1 MGVVHAEQTID
12 LQFVVSCFCHQPYQ
26 YSCDWLDANL
36 DKRDDEESSFSIVNA
51 LIVSTTMKWIVFSI
65 FFLAFAATVSV
76 IDELSALSKLWAN
89 VESSLSAVNE
99 VANIQTAS
107 TGVASTP
114 NGMSQGQ
121 VAELFGSLNHFLQG
135 KEEKKIISERI
146 RPIVNESNT
155 RLPQLPPSR
164 TNRSERILVVYS
176 GPTDV
181 MDPAIPI
188 KKFNIPDKKTELYR
202 VNFEYFLE
210 HGVQCKTQDTM
221 LVVTQVIADVYR
233 SRVEELHRQCQEHG
247 HSVILALRNNTCLDL
262 ETVRVALYDGYVDV
276 PSYDYFV
283 CTCPKVKLTFACSIY
298 TNCLT

>member
-1 MGVVHAEQTID
+1 
-12 LQFVVSCFCHQPYQ
+12 
-26 YSCDWLDANL
+26 
-36 DKRDDEESSFSIVNA
+36 
-51 LIVSTTMKWIVFSI
+51 MKWIAFSI

-89 VESSLSAVNE
+89 VDSPLSAVNE
-99 VANIQTAS
+99 VANVQTGS
-107 TGVASTP
+107 TGVGASTR
-114 NGMSQGQ
+114 NDMSQDQ
-121 VAELFGSLNHFLQG
+121 VTELFGSLNHFVQG
-135 KEEKKIISERI
+135 KEEMKRISERI

-155 RLPQLPPSR
+155 RLPQLPPIR
-164 TNRSERILVVYS
+164 TNKSERILVVYS

-181 MDPAIPI
+181 LDPAIPI
-188 KKFNIPDKKTELYR
+188 RKYNIPDKKTELYR

-210 HGVQCKTQDTM
+210 HGVQCKTQDTV
-221 LVVTQVIADVYR
+221 LVVTQVVADVYR

-283 CTCPKVKLTFACSIY
+283 CTCPKVKLKFAFSIY
-298 TNCLT
+298 TDCLTLSFRHELRSYWAICSVGHSPVDRRLAVKAVR